1 MKKTKTVS
9 LVLAAAFAAIII
21 MMAFLPFIGY
31 IPLGV
36 INVTIIHI
44 PVIIGSIVLGPKYG
58 AALGF
63 VFGMTSLI
71 HNIISPLATSFVFTP
86 FYSVGGVGGNF
97 WSLVICFVPR
107 ILVGILPY
115 FVYIGIMKLSKKQTI
130 SLAVAGVLGSLTN
143 TVLVMNMI
151 YVFFGEEYA
160 KASNHAM
167 SVLYTVILGII
178 ATNGIPEAIGAAILT
193 AAIGKILLHVMRQN
207 R

>member
-71 HNIISPLATSFVFTP
+71 HNTISPLATSFVFTP